1 MSIVELVAQDM
12 RSIGMSKMVGWTFQC
27 STTTCLPFN
36 TIIVSNIRRCQMVC
50 LAQSICQA
58 ASFNQL
64 NSNCQ
69 LFTDIPNQNGNMLAD
84 INTDT
89 MIAMTGTR
97 IPPGQYRHT
106 ARNHIKNI
114 GEVKI
119 DVREKK
125 IFFLFNLN

>member
-1 MSIVELVAQDM
+1 
-12 RSIGMSKMVGWTFQC
+12 
-27 STTTCLPFN
+27 
-36 TIIVSNIRRCQMVC
+36 
-50 LAQSICQA
+50 
-58 ASFNQL
+58 
-64 NSNCQ
+64 
-69 LFTDIPNQNGNMLAD
+69 
-84 INTDT
+84 
-89 MIAMTGTR
+89 MTGTR